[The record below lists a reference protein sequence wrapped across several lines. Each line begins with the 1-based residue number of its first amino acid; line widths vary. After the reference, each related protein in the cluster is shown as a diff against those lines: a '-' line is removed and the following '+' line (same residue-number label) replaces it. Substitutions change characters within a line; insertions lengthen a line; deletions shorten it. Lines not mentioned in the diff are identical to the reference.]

1 MEIGLRCYA
10 CGATAT
16 LADGA
21 RCRCGEPYWL
31 ETEPA
36 NFEWPETG
44 ERSMWRYHDLL
55 PDIDPTGLST
65 AAGGTPLV
73 RASRLDDEVGAR
85 VHLKY
90 EGSNPTGTFK
100 DRGSA
105 VGVATAVARGMEAV
119 ATVSHGNMAR
129 SMAAHAASLDIDCL
143 VLVPESIPEGRL
155 GLIARHDPT
164 ILQVRGPYDQL
175 YYESLDAATE
185 HDIGVVNSDSPL
197 RVAGQKTTGL
207 EIAQTFAPAGPDAI
221 VVPVSSGGHGSGLW
235 KGLRELREAEVLDR
249 LPPLYFVQAAACA
262 PIAEAWDRGDDEI
275 TPIEGGETVAYS
287 IANANPPSGNRILA
301 AAADTGGGVLS
312 VSDGDILAARRD
324 LASRA
329 GLFVESSCAT
339 TLAAART
346 LAERGTFDAG
356 DDVVLVPTGLG
367 YTERSV
373 DEPTVETDTVDMAEL
388 PTALGRALD

>member
-1 MEIGLRCYA
+1 MDLGVRCYA

-21 RCRCGEPYWL
+21 RCDCGEPYWL
-31 ETEPA
+31 ETDPA
-36 NFEWPETG
+36 NFEWPETD
-44 ERSMWRYHDLL
+44 ERSMWRYRDLL
-55 PDIDPTGLST
+55 PDVDPAGLCG
-65 AAGGTPLV
+65 AAGGTPLF
-73 RASRLDDEVGAR
+73 RAPRLDGDLGAR

-90 EGSNPTGTFK
+90 EGANPTGTFK

-105 VGVATAVARGMEAV
+105 VGVATAKEAGMDAV

-129 SMAAHAASLDIDCL
+129 SMAAHAASLDMDCL
-143 VLVPESIPEGRL
+143 VLVPESMPEGRL

-175 YYESLDAATE
+175 YYEALAAANE
-185 HDIGVVNSDSPL
+185 HDIAVVNGDSPL

-207 EIAQTFAPAGPDAI
+207 EIAQAFAPAGPDAI
-221 VVPVSSGGHGSGLW
+221 VMPVSSGGHGSGAW
-235 KGLRELREAEVLDR
+235 KGLRELTEAGALDGV
-249 LPPLYFVQAAACA
+249 PPLYFVQAAPCA

-275 TPIEGGETVAYS
+275 TPVEGGETVAYS

-301 AAADTGGGVLS
+301 AAADTDGSVLA
-312 VSDGDILAARRD
+312 VSDEEILEARRD

-339 TLAAART
+339 TLAGART
-346 LAERGTFDAG
+346 LADRGAFDAG

-367 YTERSV
+367 FTERSV
-373 DEPTVETDTVDMAEL
+373 DEPTVNTETVDMADL
-388 PTALGRALD
+388 SSALGTALD